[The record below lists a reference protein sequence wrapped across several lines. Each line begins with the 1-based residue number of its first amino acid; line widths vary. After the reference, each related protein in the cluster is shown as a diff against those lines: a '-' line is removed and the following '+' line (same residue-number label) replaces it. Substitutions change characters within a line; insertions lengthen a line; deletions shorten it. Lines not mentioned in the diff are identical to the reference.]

1 MEVWRVLDT
10 GLLTGAENITL
21 DRVILDARAEG
32 VIHNTFRFLRFNPP
46 VALVGYHQ
54 SVEQEIRISYCLENN
69 IDINRRITGGG
80 AIYFSPEHLGWE
92 VFATLDGVRF
102 PYKVELLYR
111 RLCNAAVKGL
121 RKLGLKARFRP
132 KNDIEIGHRKISGT
146 GGTSTGGAF
155 MFQGTLL
162 VDLDVDKMLRALKVP
177 VKKLSDKEVESLKE
191 RVTTIK
197 WELGYTPSYEEIK
210 KAILEG
216 FSEEFQ
222 IKFVEGEI
230 TDFERTE
237 FLSKLPYFSSNEWV
251 YGIRPSG
258 NQDNSLFTV
267 RKTPGGLVK
276 LALSVDVELNL
287 ITSAFI
293 TGDFFAYPP
302 GIIYDLESSLKHI
315 PLKLEEVSKA
325 LLNMRRR
332 EFQIPGVKIN
342 DFKLLFKEAIQRIK
356 YTRYGL
362 TLNEVNNLFFVN
374 KDLDYFM
381 VNGVDSLLLPYCSK
395 LVGCDYRHREG
406 CTLCGLC
413 TVGDGYK
420 LASKY
425 NLKPFTIVNYEHLE
439 EKLKELDETGSKGY
453 IGCCCEPFY
462 EKHQPDFEKFR
473 TPGLLINIEQTTCY
487 DLGLEKE
494 AYKGR
499 FESQTA
505 LNTSLLEKMLY
516 LIFKHR

>member
-1 MEVWRVLDT
+1 METWRVVDT

-32 VIHNTFRFLRFNPP
+32 LIPNTFRFLRFNPP

-54 SVEQEIRISYCLENN
+54 SVEQEIRISYCNENN

-92 VFATLDGVRF
+92 LFATLDGDRF
-102 PYKVELLYR
+102 PYKVDLLYR
-111 RLCNAAVKGL
+111 KLCTAAVKGL

-146 GGTSTGGAF
+146 GGTSSGGAF

-162 VDLDVDKMLRALKVP
+162 VDLDVNRMLRALKVP
-177 VKKLSDKEVESLKE
+177 VKKLSDKEIDSLKE

-197 WELGYTPSYEEIK
+197 WELGYIPSYNEIK

-222 IKFVEGEI
+222 IQFEEQEL
-230 TDFERTE
+230 TEFERRE
-237 FLSKLPYFSSNEWV
+237 FLRKLPYFKSREWI
-251 YGIRPSG
+251 YGIRSAG
-258 NQDNSLFTV
+258 NQDNAVFTLK
-267 RKTPGGLVK
+267 KTPGGLVR
-276 LALSVDVELNL
+276 LALSVDVELNS

-302 GIIYDLESSLKHI
+302 GIIYDLEAGLKHI
-315 PLKLEEVSKA
+315 PLDMREINRI
-325 LLNMRRR
+325 LLKISRR
-332 EFQIPGVKIN
+332 EFQIPGVKIS
-342 DFKLLFKEAIQRIK
+342 DFKLLFKEAVERVK

-362 TLNEVNNLFFVN
+362 TLSEINNLFLVN
-374 KDLDYFM
+374 EKLDYFLTK
-381 VNGVDSLLLPYCSK
+381 GVDTLLLPYCSK
-395 LVGCDYRHREG
+395 LVGCEYRHKEG

-420 LASKY
+420 LALKY

-439 EKLKELDETGSKGY
+439 EKLAELDEAGSKGY
-453 IGCCCEPFY
+453 IGCCCEQFY
-462 EKHQPDFEKFR
+462 EKHQPDFEKFK

-499 FESQTA
+499 FESQTS
-505 LNTSLLEKMLY
+505 LNTPLLEKMLY
-516 LIFKHR
+516 LIFKK